1 MTVQYIYTHSHNVA
15 ARRLGTNRNRR
26 KVRVIKIL
34 WYYYAMVLSQP
45 GGHTIGPL
53 YDVHDI

>member
-26 KVRVIKIL
+26 KVRVIIKL
-34 WYYYAMVLSQP
+34 WYYYAMVLSP
-45 GGHTIGPL
+45 RGHTIGPL